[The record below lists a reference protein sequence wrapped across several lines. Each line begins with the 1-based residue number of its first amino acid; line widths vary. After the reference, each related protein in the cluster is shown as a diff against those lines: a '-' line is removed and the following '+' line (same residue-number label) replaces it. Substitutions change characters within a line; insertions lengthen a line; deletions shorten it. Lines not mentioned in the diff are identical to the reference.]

1 LALTLYSNGIVDEVH
16 PKNLVFTEVELL
28 NSFVQFE
35 SVKTFRLTTILNA
48 WCIYGISVL
57 QEAIEYNRIATELIK
72 EPVYSHVLF
81 VHDSELNPDWK
92 VTDSILYKGYNEFH
106 DEIIRLIDETSAKIL
121 RDYQAFNGDKNSTEY
136 LPQLVSIGTT
146 DDKRI
151 LFNFNPNDQTREFY
165 DHEEF
170 YVFSQKVY
178 DFLNKNKQEKEPF
191 TIYAD
196 KKAIIIIDSNNV
208 KTFLNSM
215 LEKFKNKEEYEICTN
230 ISKMIKQWPPNKNPR
245 KKDITKNKNL

>member
-1 LALTLYSNGIVDEVH
+1 MSILLYSNGIVDEIH
-16 PKNLVFTEVELL
+16 PKNLVFTESELL
-28 NSFVQFE
+28 SSFVEFE
-35 SVKTFRLTTILNA
+35 NVKTFRLSTVLNA
-48 WCIYGISVL
+48 WCIYGVSLL

-72 EPVYSHVLF
+72 EPIYSHVLL
-81 VHDSELNPDWK
+81 VHDSELNLEWK

-106 DEIIRLIDETSAKIL
+106 DEIIKLINELSGKIL

-146 DDKRI
+146 EDKRI
-151 LFNFNPNDQTREFY
+151 LFNFNPDDQTREFY

-230 ISKMIKQWPPNKNPR
+230 ITKMIKQWPPTKKTR
-245 KKDITKNKNL
+245 KKGITKNKNS